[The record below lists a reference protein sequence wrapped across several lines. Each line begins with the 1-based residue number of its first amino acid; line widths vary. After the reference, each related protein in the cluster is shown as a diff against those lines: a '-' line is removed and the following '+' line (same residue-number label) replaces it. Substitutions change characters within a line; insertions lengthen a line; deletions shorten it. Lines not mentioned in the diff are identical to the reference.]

1 MSVNRFSLLRLIKKA
16 LKYIGILILSL
27 LILANIFILVTGRTY
42 LYKGIY
48 NTYLQGRTGPSIFDK
63 DVFYNKTLKKAPNIF
78 AWKKATQKAVILPEE
93 LAKIEKLQISS
104 FLVFHGDTL
113 LFEKYWGDHVQS
125 TVTNSFSA
133 AKTLVGLLIGCA
145 IKDGKIKSM
154 DEPVANYIP
163 EFKKDEKKHITIK
176 HLLMMSSGLNWEES
190 GKNPL
195 SHNAA
200 SYYGSDLYGLTT
212 NQYAIE
218 KPGKRFEYQS
228 GNSQLLGFIIKKAT
242 GKRVSDYASTK
253 IWSKIGTESDAY
265 WSLDKENGDEKSF
278 CCVYGTSR
286 DFARLGRLI
295 KQNGV
300 WNGQEIIPASYMK
313 DFLSN
318 PKMSTEENVPNYRYG
333 LHIWTYLGGKHP
345 VYYCRGILGQFI
357 ITIPDE
363 DLIIV
368 RTGSIRGKN
377 IILPEKYE
385 HNKAYINKYKYKFGH
400 PSDLFEYI
408 AIAQRMIK
416 DKK

>member
-1 MSVNRFSLLRLIKKA
+1 MSTNRFSIGRILLKV
-16 LKYIGILILSL
+16 LKYLGIFILSVL
-27 LILANIFILVTGRTY
+27 LLANVFILVTGRTY

-63 DVFYNKTLKKAPNIF
+63 DVFYNATLKKAPKIF
-78 AWKKATQKAVILPEE
+78 AWKKASRKVDLLPAEKQAIEE
-93 LAKIEKLQISS
+93 LQISS

-113 LFEKYWGDHVQS
+113 LFEKYWGDHAQS

-145 IKDGKIKSM
+145 IKDGKIKSI

-163 EFKKDEKKHITIK
+163 AFKKDAKKYITIK

-200 SYYGSDLYGLTT
+200 SYYGTDLYGLTT
-212 NQYAIE
+212 NQFAIE
-218 KPGKRFEYQS
+218 KPGKHFEYQS

-242 GKRVSDYASTK
+242 GKRISDYASEK

-300 WNGQEIIPASYMK
+300 WNGEEIIPASYMK
-313 DFLSN
+313 AFLSN
-318 PKMSTEENVPNYRYG
+318 PEMTTDEHVPNYRYG

-357 ITIPDE
+357 IAIPDE

-385 HNKAYINKYKYKFGH
+385 HNKAYIEKYKYKFGH
-400 PSDLFEYI
+400 PADLFEYI

-416 DKK
+416 DRK

>member
-1 MSVNRFSLLRLIKKA
+1 MSTNRFSLGKA
-16 LKYIGILILSL
+16 LLKLLKYLGFFILIL
-27 LILANIFILVTGRTY
+27 LILANVFILVTGRTY

-48 NTYLQGRTGPSIFDK
+48 NTYLQGRTGPSIYDK
-63 DVFYNKTLKKAPNIF
+63 DVFFHTTLPKSKQIF
-78 AWKKATQKAVILPEE
+78 AWKKSSFRPHLLPQEQ
-93 LAKIEKLQISS
+93 ADIEKLEIAS

-113 LFEKYWGDHVQS
+113 IFEKYWGEHAQH
-125 TVTNSFSA
+125 TVSNSFSA

-145 IKDGKIKSM
+145 LKDGKIKSI
-154 DEPVANYIP
+154 DEPAANYIP
-163 EFKKDEKKHITIK
+163 EFKKDAKRFITIR

-200 SYYGSDLYGLTT
+200 SYYGTDLYGLTT
-212 NQYAIE
+212 NQFAIE

-242 GKRVSDYASTK
+242 GKRVSDYASEK
-253 IWSKIGTESDAY
+253 IWSKIGTENDAY
-265 WSLDKENGDEKSF
+265 WSLDKQNGDEKSF

-295 KQNGV
+295 KNKGV
-300 WNGQEIIPASYMK
+300 WNGEEIIPASYMK
-313 DFLSN
+313 EFLSN
-318 PKMSTEENVPNYRYG
+318 PEMTTDEHVPNYRYG

-357 ITIPDE
+357 ISIPDE

-368 RTGSIRGKN
+368 RTGSKRGKN
-377 IILPEKYE
+377 IILPQEFE
-385 HNKAYINKYKYKFGH
+385 HNKTYIEKYKYKFGH

-408 AIAQRMIK
+408 SIAQRMIK
-416 DKK
+416 QRK

>member
-1 MSVNRFSLLRLIKKA
+1 MSTNRFSLGKA
-16 LKYIGILILSL
+16 ILKFLKYLGIFILSV
-27 LILANIFILVTGRTY
+27 LILANVFILFTGRTY

-63 DVFYNKTLKKAPNIF
+63 DVFYNATLHKSPKVF
-78 AWKKATQKAVILPEE
+78 AWKKATHKATLLPQEQ
-93 LAKIEKLQISS
+93 ADIEKLEISS

-113 LFEKYWGDHVQS
+113 VFEKYWGQHAQE

-145 IKDGKIKSM
+145 IKDGKIKSI

-163 EFKKDEKKHITIK
+163 EFKKDAKRFITIR

-200 SYYGSDLYGLTT
+200 SYYGTDLYGLTT
-212 NQYAIE
+212 NQFAIE

-242 GKRVSDYASTK
+242 GKRVSDYASEK

-265 WSLDKENGDEKSF
+265 WSLDKQNGDEKSF

-295 KQNGV
+295 KNNGV
-300 WNGQEIIPASYMK
+300 WKGEEIIPASYMK
-313 DFLSN
+313 AFLSN
-318 PKMSTEENVPNYRYG
+318 PEMTTDEHVPNYRYG

-357 ITIPDE
+357 ISIPDE

-377 IILPEKYE
+377 INLPEKYE
-385 HNKAYINKYKYKFGH
+385 HNKAYIEKYKYKFGH
-400 PSDLFEYI
+400 PSDLFQYI

-416 DKK
+416 QRK